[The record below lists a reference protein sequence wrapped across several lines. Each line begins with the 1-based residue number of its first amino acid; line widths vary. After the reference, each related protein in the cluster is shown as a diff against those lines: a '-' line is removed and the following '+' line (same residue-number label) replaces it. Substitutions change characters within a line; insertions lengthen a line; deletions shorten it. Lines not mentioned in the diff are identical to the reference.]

1 MYNFPCLRSLESL
14 NGLLF
19 SFTVVE
25 SVCSRTHKVN
35 GQDLDVKAISKH
47 FACQLERGEHILFK
61 IPASVEIQNLDAKKL
76 HFLSNS
82 PFYRQALEK
91 ELKAVYGKPIW
102 PEKSK
107 SSSLTIQCTLT
118 AEAEN
123 CQMLP
128 RTWEAKVKET
138 LHRFLD
144 LLLVT
149 KHPILP
155 EAFHLVIDETK
166 RLHTS
171 NPYAVAI
178 ILERKGYVIYVTG
191 LKEAVKE
198 LTKQVDDIIDL
209 IYTSHRFT
217 QGEVLNICIGAKI
230 NPYVRIH

>member
-1 MYNFPCLRSLESL
+1 M
-14 NGLLF
+14 
-19 SFTVVE
+19 
-25 SVCSRTHKVN
+25 
-35 GQDLDVKAISKH
+35 
-47 FACQLERGEHILFK
+47 
-61 IPASVEIQNLDAKKL
+61 
-76 HFLSNS
+76 SNS

-91 ELKAVYGKPIW
+91 ELKAVYGQPVW

-128 RTWEAKVKET
+128 RTWEANVKET
-138 LHRFLD
+138 LHSFLD
-144 LLLVT
+144 TLLVI
-149 KHPILP
+149 KHPNILP
-155 EAFHLVIDETK
+155 EAFLLVLDEIK
-166 RLHTS
+166 RLETS
-171 NPYAVAI
+171 NPDAVAVVSA
-178 ILERKGYVIYVTG
+178 KNTHVIYVAG